1 MRHTEA
7 RPAERSGPGL
17 DVRAGWLGAARCVP
31 SPNCDDRPAGVAPE
45 LIVVHGIS
53 LPPGEF
59 GGPWID
65 ALFTN
70 SLPPDAH
77 PYFAQ
82 VASLK
87 VSAHALVRRDGE
99 IVQYVP
105 FHRRAW
111 HAGASAWQGRQHCN
125 NFSVGIEL
133 EGTDTRAYEQAQYS
147 ALARLVATLCRAYP
161 TLSVDRMAGHSD
173 VAPGRKSDPGI
184 AFDWPLL
191 RALARYEWE
200 VAA

>member
-1 MRHTEA
+1 
-7 RPAERSGPGL
+7 
-17 DVRAGWLGAARCVP
+17 
-31 SPNCDDRPAGVAPE
+31 
-45 LIVVHGIS
+45 
-53 LPPGEF
+53 
-59 GGPWID
+59 
-65 ALFTN
+65 
-70 SLPPDAH
+70 
-77 PYFAQ
+77 
-82 VASLK
+82 VASLR

-111 HAGASAWQGRQHCN
+111 HAGASAWHGRQHCN
-125 NFSVGIEL
+125 DFSVGIEL
-133 EGTDTRAYEQAQYS
+133 EGTDARAYEQAQYS
-147 ALARLVATLCRAYP
+147 ALARLVAVLCGAYP

-191 RALARYEWE
+191 RALARYELE